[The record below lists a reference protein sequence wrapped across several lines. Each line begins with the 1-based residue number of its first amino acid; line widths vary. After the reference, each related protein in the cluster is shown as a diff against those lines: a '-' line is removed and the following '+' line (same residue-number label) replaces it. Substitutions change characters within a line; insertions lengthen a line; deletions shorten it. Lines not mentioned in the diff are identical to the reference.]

1 MPIIRVPFLSSLTRA
16 GSASIGNNKRR
27 SMDLLLFAASAVA
40 WRAHVV
46 WSRSTSSSSS
56 APSTFGTRGAARKQ
70 EQTTPGQCLPFT
82 LLQQQ
87 NAETSTSL
95 IRYYDN
101 NPAFLKLSKHEGE
114 LIQQR
119 DREDDEKLQKGI
131 EYAISKGVIDA
142 NFVPEPYTEIDVLGR
157 TPDQVA
163 DVILQQVQE
172 TNNRTNAAAA
182 AAATSSDA
190 GSVIVLV
197 GLSGTGKGTTVAKL
211 HEKLVAQG
219 KKVVTWSNGNIFRS
233 VTLLAAT
240 WCQQQEDIPN
250 GHFDAAR
257 ALTKEN
263 VASFMNMLTF
273 DKFKGAFDTR
283 IHGFGMD
290 YLVSQVQNT
299 ELKAPMVSKNIP
311 TVAECTQGEVILF
324 AARAIETMISHD
336 SQLVV
341 LLEGREQTVNYVRSP
356 HRFNLVLSDGTLIGK
371 RRAAQRIMADALRNL
386 SAHTAGGTNT
396 HAVNETMVAQALDEA
411 LHRMMADF

>member
-1 MPIIRVPFLSSLTRA
+1 LPIIRVPFLSSLTSA
-16 GSASIGNNKRR
+16 GSASSGSKRR

-56 APSTFGTRGAARKQ
+56 APSTFGTRGAARKHQ
-70 EQTTPGQCLPFT
+70 PTQGQCLPFT

-101 NPAFLKLSKHEGE
+101 NPVFLKLSKHEGE
-114 LIQQR
+114 LIEQR
-119 DREDDEKLQKGI
+119 DKEDDEKLHKGI

-142 NFVPEPYTEIDVLGR
+142 NFVPEPYTEIDVLGQ

-172 TNNRTNAAAA
+172 TNNRTNSAP
-182 AAATSSDA
+182 SDA

-263 VASFMNMLTF
+263 VASFMKMLTF

-283 IHGFGMD
+283 IHGLGLD

-324 AARAIETMISHD
+324 AASAIETMVSHD

-396 HAVNETMVAQALDEA
+396 QAVNETMVAQALDNA

>member
-1 MPIIRVPFLSSLTRA
+1 
-16 GSASIGNNKRR
+16 
-27 SMDLLLFAASAVA
+27 MDLLLFTASAVA

-46 WSRSTSSSSS
+46 WSRSTSSSS
-56 APSTFGTRGAARKQ
+56 APSTFGTRGAARNHQ
-70 EQTTPGQCLPFT
+70 QQTQRQQCLPFT

-87 NAETSTSL
+87 DAETSSSL

-114 LIQQR
+114 LIERR
-119 DREDDEKLQKGI
+119 DKEDDEKLQKGI

-142 NFVPEPYTEIDVLGR
+142 NFVPEPYTEIDVLGQ

-163 DVILQQVQE
+163 DVILQQVKE
-172 TNNRTNAAAA
+172 TSNRTNAADNS
-182 AAATSSDA
+182 SSDA

-263 VASFMNMLTF
+263 VASFMKMLTF

-283 IHGFGMD
+283 IHGLGLD

-324 AARAIETMISHD
+324 AASAIETMVSHD